1 MRMATLGPRG
11 RPDRRKQSRGGRRG
25 GDKPGF
31 SPLVLVAAEDATSG
45 ELCETIL
52 AKLHFAVARV
62 DSVDAAV
69 SVISTLLPDVIVARA
84 SDVSPLQRA
93 AWPSRLPVV
102 TVTDEVRA
110 PDALVEAIRDAI
122 RGVHPTQQQS

>member
-1 MRMATLGPRG
+1 VTPTPDQRQ
-11 RPDRRKQSRGGRRG
+11 RPDRRKQSRGGRRP
-25 GDKPGF
+25 GDNPGF
-31 SPLVLVAAEDATSG
+31 SPLVLVADEDGPSG

-62 DSVDAAV
+62 DSIDAAV
-69 SVISTLLPDVIVARA
+69 SALSTLQPDVIVARA
-84 SDVSPLQRA
+84 RDVSPLQHA

-102 TVTDEVRA
+102 TVTDDLRA

-122 RGVHPTQQQS
+122 RGAQPPRH

>member
-1 MRMATLGPRG
+1 MTSPPTQRG

-31 SPLVLVAAEDATSG
+31 SPLVLVADEDASSG

-62 DSVDAAV
+62 NSVDAAV
-69 SVISTLLPDVIVARA
+69 SVMSTLLPDVIVAHA
-84 SDVSPLQRA
+84 LDVSPLQRA
-93 AWPSRLPVV
+93 AWPGRLPVV
-102 TVTDEVRA
+102 TVTDDMRA
-110 PDALVEAIRDAI
+110 PDALIEAIRDAI
-122 RGVHPTQQQS
+122 RGSHLPQL